1 MNSFKNVRE
10 LLLLSYVNNV
20 VSDRE
25 FVLLYDAYQSKNP
38 DFNYQ
43 QYDPFNLD
51 NIDSAECKAE
61 FHIEKADLPRLA
73 EALQLPPTFHCQQ
86 RTVFDS
92 MEGLCM
98 FLKRVCYPCR
108 YSVHRSTGNFL
119 PGGGG
124 AVNHL
129 PKKIAQVAQIFA
141 KESKRNEGHIAKT

>member
-1 MNSFKNVRE
+1 MERLSFFMTLISPKIPTLITSNMTRSISITSIQPNVK
-10 LLLLSYVNNV
+10 
-20 VSDRE
+20 
-25 FVLLYDAYQSKNP
+25 QSSTLKKP
-38 DFNYQ
+38 TFR
-43 QYDPFNLD
+43 
-51 NIDSAECKAE
+51 
-61 FHIEKADLPRLA
+61 DLPRLA

-108 YSVHRSTGNFL
+108 YSDHRSTGNFL

-124 AVNHL
+124 AGAVNHL
-129 PKKIAQVAQIFA
+129 PKKISQVAQIFA